1 MQALQEFEIPMLVK
15 LLLLSLLRYSVFVSQ
30 NILLFRFFNVYVP
43 AIAIVHVMSL
53 VFLAM
58 AVIPTITLVEIGLR
72 GQISLKLMGMFTA
85 NSLGIGLT
93 SVSVW
98 FINLIVP
105 AVVGSLFILGIKVFR
120 KRNEIV

>member
-30 NILLFRFFNVYVP
+30 YILLFRFFNVYVP
-43 AIAIVHVMSL
+43 TAAIVHVMSL